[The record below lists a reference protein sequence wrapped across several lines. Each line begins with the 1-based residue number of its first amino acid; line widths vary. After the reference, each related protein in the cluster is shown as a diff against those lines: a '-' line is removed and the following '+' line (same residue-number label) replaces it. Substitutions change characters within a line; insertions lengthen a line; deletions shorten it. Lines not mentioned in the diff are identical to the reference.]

1 MSRVHPLKR
10 IQVAAAAFAVMGLAL
25 AATAEPL
32 DMVGPSGDV
41 IVLPLAESAG
51 ASNGMTTATPRRA
64 WRDQLPAMIVL
75 RRARPS

>member
-10 IQVAAAAFAVMGLAL
+10 IQIAAAAIAVLGLVL
-25 AATAEPL
+25 AAAAEPL
-32 DMVGPSGDV
+32 NPIDPTGNV
-41 IVLPLAESAG
+41 IVRPLAESAG
-51 ASNGMTTATPRRA
+51 TGPDTATTTPRRT

>member
-10 IQVAAAAFAVMGLAL
+10 IQVAAAAFAVLGLAL

-32 DMVGPSGDV
+32 NVIAPATDV
-41 IVLPLAESAG
+41 AVLPLAES
-51 ASNGMTTATPRRA
+51 NGTTHTATTPRRA

-75 RRARPS
+75 RRARPT

>member
-10 IQVAAAAFAVMGLAL
+10 IQVAAAAFAVLGLAL
-25 AATAEPL
+25 AAAAEPL
-32 DMVGPSGDV
+32 TMVGPASDAL
-41 IVLPLAESAG
+41 VLPLAESAG
-51 ASNGMTTATPRRA
+51 ADNNAPAATPRRA